1 MPRNRA
7 DYIRRRMRQA
17 DAGIVKAM
25 KYLAEIYVTLTATGH
40 AWEGGECFFYLM
52 ILDQIRQQHLR
63 WYRQVW
69 AGTERGLWT
78 PDDLRDIMESADVI
92 PDPKYD

>member
-25 KYLAEIYVTLTATGH
+25 NYLAEIYVTLAATGH
-40 AWEGGECFFYLM
+40 RREAGEAWFYLLT
-52 ILDQIRQQHLR
+52 LDQIRQAHLH
-63 WYRQVW
+63 WYRKVW
-69 AGTERGLWT
+69 AGTERELWT
-78 PDDLRDIMESADVI
+78 SDDLRSIIESADVI

>member
-25 KYLAEIYVTLTATGH
+25 TYLAEIYVTLVATGH
-40 AWEGGECFFYLM
+40 AREGGECFFYLM
-52 ILDQIRQQHLR
+52 TLDQIRQVHLR

-69 AGTERGLWT
+69 AGTERELWT
-78 PDDLRDIMESADVI
+78 SDDLRDIIESADVI